1 MTGAID
7 PSAPF
12 VAGRMASGW
21 TGGRRMGRWIEEFPG
36 NLAWSNAT
44 LVCKGMAPWGCVSL
58 AEIDRVCER
67 LRARE
72 GEARAWWEEWGA
84 MAAAVEARA
93 DALEAAGHRRSA
105 GNLYLRA
112 GMYWFTAER
121 FVEPGDHKREL
132 GRRSIEMQGRGLVR
146 RYCGIERVEVDC
158 DAGRLPAWFLP
169 ASGVTGPAPA
179 VVVFNGMDNCKEM
192 SVLFAG
198 LEFSARGWHTL
209 AIDGPGQGESLRLR
223 GLAARHDYEVPGAA
237 AWEYLAR
244 RPDVDARRIAVMGY
258 SFGGY
263 YAARIAAFEPRY
275 VAGVAFAALHWDLHG
290 WQFQIRQRQLAD
302 PRSTA
307 QSTFHFQWVMGE
319 ATPEAA
325 IEKARAFSLEGVASR
340 ITMPF
345 LVLHGESDRVVPVA
359 AAHRLFAELG
369 CRDKALRLFGPEEGG
384 DQHAQVDDRPLGV
397 DAIAD
402 WLAHVLDAPDG
413 GESRAAARAEGR
425 R

>member
-1 MTGAID
+1 
-7 PSAPF
+7 
-12 VAGRMASGW
+12 
-21 TGGRRMGRWIEEFPG
+21 MGRWIEEFPG

-44 LVCKGMAPWGCVSL
+44 LVCKGMAPYGCVSL
-58 AEIDRVCER
+58 AEIDRVCDR

-72 GEARAWWEEWGA
+72 GEVQAWWEEWGA

-93 DALEAAGHRRSA
+93 DALERAGHRRSA

-121 FVEPGDHKREL
+121 FVEPGEHKREL
-132 GRRSIEMQGRGLVR
+132 GRRSIEMQGRGLQR
-146 RYCGIERVEVDC
+146 RYPGIERVEVACEGVD
-158 DAGRLPAWFLP
+158 LPAWFLP
-169 ASGVTGPAPA
+169 AQRATGPAPV

-223 GLAARHDYEVPGAA
+223 GLSARHDYEVPGSAA
-237 AWEYLAR
+237 YDFLAAR
-244 RPDVDARRIAVMGY
+244 ADVDPGRVAVMGY

-275 VAGVAFAALHWDLHG
+275 VAGVAFAALHWDLHA
-290 WQFQIRQRQLAD
+290 WQLEIRRRQLAD
-302 PRSTA
+302 PQSTA

-319 ATPEAA
+319 GTPEAA
-325 IEKARAFSLEGVASR
+325 IEKARAFSLEGIAPR
-340 ITMPF
+340 IRMPF
-345 LVLHGESDRVVPVA
+345 LVLHGEADRVVPVA
-359 AAHRLFAELG
+359 AAHRLHAELG
-369 CRDKALRLFGPEEGG
+369 STDKALRLFGPEEGG
-384 DQHAQVDDRPLGV
+384 AQHAQVDDRPLGV

-402 WLAHVLDAPDG
+402 WLEHVLGPAADARG
-413 GESRAAARAEGR
+413 AR
-425 R
+425 

>member
-1 MTGAID
+1 
-7 PSAPF
+7 
-12 VAGRMASGW
+12 
-21 TGGRRMGRWIEEFPG
+21 MGRWIEEFPG

-44 LVCKGMAPWGCVSL
+44 LVCKGMAPYGCVSL
-58 AEIDRVCER
+58 AEIDRVCDR

-72 GEARAWWEEWGA
+72 GEVQAWWEEWGA

-93 DALEAAGHRRSA
+93 DALERAGHRRSA

-121 FVEPGDHKREL
+121 FVEPGEHKREL
-132 GRRSIEMQGRGLVR
+132 GRRSIEMQARGLQR
-146 RYCGIERVEVDC
+146 RYPGIERVEVACEGVD
-158 DAGRLPAWFLP
+158 LPAWFLP
-169 ASGVTGPAPA
+169 AQRATGPAPV

-223 GLAARHDYEVPGAA
+223 GLSARHDYEVPGSAA
-237 AWEYLAR
+237 YDFLAAR
-244 RPDVDARRIAVMGY
+244 ADVDPGRVAVMGY

-275 VAGVAFAALHWDLHG
+275 VAGVAFAALHWDLHA
-290 WQFQIRQRQLAD
+290 WQLEIRRRQLAD
-302 PRSTA
+302 PQSTA

-319 ATPEAA
+319 GTPEAA
-325 IEKARAFSLEGVASR
+325 IEKARAFSLEGIAPR
-340 ITMPF
+340 IRMPF
-345 LVLHGESDRVVPVA
+345 LVLHGEADRVVPVA
-359 AAHRLFAELG
+359 AAHRLHAELG
-369 CRDKALRLFGPEEGG
+369 STDKALRLFGPEEGG
-384 DQHAQVDDRPLGV
+384 AQHAQVDDRPLGV

-402 WLAHVLDAPDG
+402 WLEHVLGPAADARG
-413 GESRAAARAEGR
+413 AR
-425 R
+425 